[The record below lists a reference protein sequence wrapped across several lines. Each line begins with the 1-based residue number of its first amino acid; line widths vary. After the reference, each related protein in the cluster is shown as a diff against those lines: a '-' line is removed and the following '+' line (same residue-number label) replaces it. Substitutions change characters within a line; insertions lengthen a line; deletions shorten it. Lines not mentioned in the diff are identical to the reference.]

1 MPFSERRDGTRSF
14 DGDIT
19 GTNVELETDAGS
31 WAYVGGELDLTN
43 GNNGGANV
51 VGGLGTNTVS
61 VGNARIFQD
70 NNGDNVANSGAP
82 RSDADWGTFSI
93 PRKGDRSNSVRH
105 CKCCRQKFWIFS
117 FTRCQWH
124 LVLVCLR

>member
-61 VGNARIFQD
+61 VGNAR
-70 NNGDNVANSGAP
+70 
-82 RSDADWGTFSI
+82 TI

>member
-14 DGDIT
+14 DGDIA

-61 VGNARIFQD
+61 VGNAR
-70 NNGDNVANSGAP
+70 
-82 RSDADWGTFSI
+82 TI
-93 PRKGDRSNSVRH
+93 PRKGDRSTCPVFLVS
-105 CKCCRQKFWIFS
+105 CLTFS
-117 FTRCQWH
+117 
-124 LVLVCLR
+124 CLR

>member
-61 VGNARIFQD
+61 VGNAR
-70 NNGDNVANSGAP
+70 
-82 RSDADWGTFSI
+82 TI
-93 PRKGDRSNSVRH
+93 PRKGDRSTCPLFLVFLSHLFLSSV
-105 CKCCRQKFWIFS
+105 IGS
-117 FTRCQWH
+117 FPVSILFI
-124 LVLVCLR
+124 LVVPDADRSSAQAIRSRGFLTFAVA